1 MCHCLKTCGPNC
13 TCTGRDECSPYLR
26 FFRYGYGS
34 VKRSQKIGIP
44 QNINYC
50 RHRNRSIFYR
60 ERKAGVESYV
70 PSSLSKELLFE
81 TKLDWKLR
89 RHSSNKTCTIIHLHW
104 LKLPKG
110 LSKHFPSYFLLHLFI
125 SLSFYSRFCSVL
137 FETDRLTLLQE
148 SAVASPTILSEKWV
162 LRQQGLLTVLSWMAN
177 PF

>member
-1 MCHCLKTCGPNC
+1 MCHCPKTCGPNC
-13 TCTGRDECSPYLR
+13 TCTGRDECFPYLR

-50 RHRNRSIFYR
+50 RRRNRSVFTK

-70 PSSLSKELLFE
+70 PSSLSKEPLFE

-89 RHSSNKTCTIIHLHW
+89 RHSSNKMCTIFHLHW

-125 SLSFYSRFCSVL
+125 SLSFYSHFCSVL
-137 FETDRLTLLQE
+137 FETGSLCCRSLLSHLPQYFQR
-148 SAVASPTILSEKWV
+148 SEFSDNKV
-162 LRQQGLLTVLSWMAN
+162 C
-177 PF
+177 